1 MTPDDRR
8 TLTQAERGMDRVSG
22 TIISFTVYGK
32 SEPQG
37 STRAFIR
44 GGRPITTSDNK
55 GLKAWREDV
64 ANVAQQHIPPDGLLD
79 GAVVL
84 RVRFVFFRPKSVSA
98 KKRPHHTVK
107 PDLDKLIRAI
117 GDALKG
123 KIYTEDARV
132 VKIEALKV
140 YGDQPRVDIMV
151 YPYEA

>member
-1 MTPDDRR
+1 MG
-8 TLTQAERGMDRVSG
+8 L
-22 TIISFTVYGK
+22 IISFTVYGK
-32 SEPQG
+32 PEPQG